1 MEQFS
6 SSSEEEEEEEV
17 VALDS
22 EVEEEEAELAEM
34 KKKVEELAEMKKQ
47 VEELAAK
54 IEKKKRNPKKQRLG
68 SDFVEGQGLFSF
80 KSASKGELTELLK
93 TAKTQVQVA
102 ENQEVKFA
110 AEKEDRGAMV
120 AAELRKA
127 KEKAQRKERI
137 EKEKVEEAE
146 RRREMAFKQKKEA
159 DEMRVREL
167 ELAKTKA
174 DAERVETQRKER
186 IEKERIEKERIERE
200 RIEKERIEK
209 EADEVRVRE
218 EKMKADA
225 ESVETARIEK
235 EGGVASNEEAKKE
248 EALLEEKM
256 LEENLKYK
264 YYREAKEGFLP
275 YTGSATNEAIAGEL
289 TKFGKLDS
297 WRTNKSNTCIWFS
310 FKAEESLAK
319 VVQSGI
325 NIGGEQLRVL
335 KSRPSA
341 FKDFFKMTLKMAP
354 SHVNVDREIFKEFGK
369 DVCI

>member
-22 EVEEEEAELAEM
+22 EVEEEEAEM

-110 AEKEDRGAMV
+110 AEKEDREAMV

-127 KEKAQRKERI
+127 KEKAQRKERIEKEKVAEAQRKERI

-174 DAERVETQRKER
+174 DAERVETQRK
-186 IEKERIEKERIERE
+186 E

>member
-93 TAKTQVQVA
+93 TAKTQSVQVA

-110 AEKEDRGAMV
+110 AEKEDREAMV

-127 KEKAQRKERI
+127 KEK
-137 EKEKVEEAE
+137 E
-146 RRREMAFKQKKEA
+146 RRREMASKQK
-159 DEMRVREL
+159 
-167 ELAKTKA
+167 
-174 DAERVETQRKER
+174 
-186 IEKERIEKERIERE
+186 
-200 RIEKERIEK
+200 K

-275 YTGSATNEAIAGEL
+275 YTGSAANEAIAREL

-310 FKAEESLAK
+310 YKAEESLAK
-319 VVQSGI
+319 VIQSGI
-325 NIGGEQLRVL
+325 NIGGEQLRVI
-335 KSRPSA
+335 KSRPAA